1 MKLVMR
7 KRNDMKDHLCKT
19 GINRTVFAIV
29 FVLGLAVIY
38 GGGELAHRLYYAH
51 VPMDDFRF
59 NIALGATFAHGCL
72 AYLTGLVP
80 MGVWMLATTTI
91 STWEAMSTVGCGL
104 FVEAVALDIGF
115 VVYLMACDLRCR
127 HMGCSWWFC
136 LIPLFNPFMLL
147 FKKMK
152 R

>member
-1 MKLVMR
+1 
-7 KRNDMKDHLCKT
+7 MKDHLCKT

-51 VPMDDFRF
+51 VPMGDFRF
-59 NIALGATFAHGCL
+59 NIALGTTFAYGWL
-72 AYLTGLVP
+72 AYLTGFVP
-80 MGVWMLATTTI
+80 IGAWMLATTTI
-91 STWEAMSTVGCGL
+91 STWEAMPTVGCGL